1 MAPLS
6 PKTQLRIE
14 RILQENLKGAQVIAS
29 SVFVDGA
36 GETSVD
42 ELILQMESGDT
53 WAVDINCNEER
64 VILSRYAG
72 PGGWSP
78 TNPQRPEDWVEIT
91 ADDLVEEDL

>member
-6 PKTQLRIE
+6 PKTQLHIE
-14 RILQENLKGAQVIAS
+14 RILQENLEGAQVIAS
-29 SVFVDGA
+29 SVSVDGA

-42 ELILQMESGDT
+42 ELVLRMETGAV
-53 WAVDINCNEER
+53 WAVNINSNEER
-64 VILSRYAG
+64 LVLTRYAG